1 MQDIKV
7 LEVIILSDKL
17 KDAVFCCI
25 ASALVG
31 GVDTVIAYVILTV
44 IGVSIA
50 LWCGALIYF
59 ICATVAFT
67 ALVFCCAAK
76 DVPPIE
82 C

>member
-17 KDAVFCCI
+17 KDAVFCCA
-25 ASALVG
+25 ASTLVG
-31 GVDTVIAYVILTV
+31 GVDTTIAYAICAAV
-44 IGVSIA
+44 GVSMA
-50 LWCGALIYF
+50 LWCGALVYF
-59 ICATVAFT
+59 ICAAVAFT

-76 DVPPIE
+76 DVPPVE